1 MTMDTQIPVIP
12 EEPLTT
18 FSWRKF
24 QIDPLGDHLCMCT
37 THSGVK
43 KGHDWVDEQLT
54 DLFHTTHTVKTE
66 HVTKRRGQYCGNVDL
81 STYLPNTVNPVPWL
95 LDLLIVH
102 DRFGSR
108 SDLNLNGHLHYPNDI
123 DKSLIETVSDKIRK
137 YTSDYNNNP
146 PNTIA
151 FMPVV
156 ASSSGRLRSEFATT
170 FIFTVSSGN

>member
-1 MTMDTQIPVIP
+1 M
-12 EEPLTT
+12 
-18 FSWRKF
+18 
-24 QIDPLGDHLCMCT
+24 
-37 THSGVK
+37 
-43 KGHDWVDEQLT
+43 DEQLT

-66 HVTKRRGQYCGNVDL
+66 HVTKRRGQYSGNVDL
-81 STYLPNTVNPVPWL
+81 STYLPNTVNSVPWL

-102 DRFGSR
+102 DRFGSS